1 MAMSESFDQIFMDI
15 QMPEMDGMETTRQLR
30 QIENYKNTP
39 IIALTAHA
47 LGSEQQQILASG
59 MNAYL
64 TKPINEELL
73 LSTIETWRLNTK
85 SFQDQVDDK
94 LIGIFDL
101 EKALEIVDGKTNIAK
116 EMFDMLADSLD
127 AEKKLIQHHL
137 ENQDTEKLIEVVH
150 RIHGASKYTGTI
162 NIARHAGFLETHLK
176 ELGLEDAD
184 GVAEDFIEAIEEL
197 LSHRQLIPWPQ
208 HLDSTI

>member
-1 MAMSESFDQIFMDI
+1 
-15 QMPEMDGMETTRQLR
+15 MPEMDGMEATHQLR
-30 QIENYKNTP
+30 LLDGYENTP

-64 TKPINEELL
+64 TKPIDEDIL
-73 LSTIETWRLNTK
+73 LSTIDTWRSNTDTL
-85 SFQDQVDDK
+85 QDQIDAK
-94 LIGIFDL
+94 LVNIFDL
-101 EKALEIVDGKTNIAK
+101 KKALDIVDGKADIAK

-137 ENQDTEKLIEVVH
+137 EHQDTEKLIEVVH

-176 ELGLEDAD
+176 ELGMEDAE
-184 GVAEDFIEAIEEL
+184 GVAEDFIEAIEDL
-197 LSHRQLIPWPQ
+197 LNHRQLIPWP
-208 HLDSTI
+208 HDLDSSTTNA

>member
-1 MAMSESFDQIFMDI
+1 
-15 QMPEMDGMETTRQLR
+15 MEFYR
-30 QIENYKNTP
+30 NTP

-47 LGSEQQQILASG
+47 LGTEQQQILASG

-64 TKPINEELL
+64 TKPIDEDLL
-73 LSTIETWRLNTK
+73 LSTIETWRANTET
-85 SFQDQVDDK
+85 FQDQVDAK

-101 EKALEIVDGKTNIAK
+101 EKALAIVDGKTDIAK
-116 EMFDMLADSLD
+116 EMFDMLANSLD

-137 ENQDTEKLIEVVH
+137 ENQDTEKMIEVVH

-176 ELGLEDAD
+176 ELGFEDVD
-184 GVAEDFIEAIEEL
+184 GVAKDFIDAIEEL
-197 LSHRQLIPWPQ
+197 LSHRQLIPWP
-208 HLDSTI
+208 HSFDSSTTKA